1 MANEAIKLKV
11 SEETYSK
18 ALGQLGNQL
27 VKLEEYRISLQGE
40 IDKLNNGVNFAGS
53 YTKSAREKAERSL
66 KTVEETIPTVQAYK
80 DTIQKQLDA
89 MKGKASSFES
99 EISNIDIPRLFE

>member
-1 MANEAIKLKV
+1 MG
-11 SEETYSK
+11 T
-18 ALGQLGNQL
+18 QLE
-27 VKLEEYRISLQGE
+27 KLEDYRGRLKGE

-53 YTKSAREKAERSL
+53 YTKRAREKAEKSL
-66 KTVEETIPTVQAYK
+66 KTVEETIPTVKAYK

-89 MKGKASSFES
+89 MKGKATSFES